1 MKDTM
6 DRGDAHRFL
15 SYIGSA
21 VASGILAAVLFGIT
35 QLLAGF

>member
-6 DRGDAHRFL
+6 DKGDANRFL

-21 VASGILAAVLFGIT
+21 IASGILAAVLCGMT